1 MGGVHE
7 MERKEAPRRRMK
19 CTVFLS
25 RVHEDMSG
33 GGFPRGTNMHHRR
46 RTSQRLW
53 ARASYVR

>member
-7 MERKEAPRRRMK
+7 MERKEASRRRMK
-19 CTVFLS
+19 STVFLS
-25 RVHEDMSG
+25 RVHEEMSG
-33 GGFPRGTNMHHRR
+33 GRFSKVTNMHHRR